1 MKLATGLLDPLDGW
15 GDGRRGRLLFVALV
29 VIAALYDLGS
39 RSLHVHDTARWGLLA
54 REMVQ
59 GGEWLVPH
67 RYGDLYVNKPPLY
80 LWLVAAPSALFGE
93 VTPFWVRLPSAIGL
107 VMLVLGTA
115 AWARMRLGSAKA
127 ARFAGLLA
135 LATPSVLWLGREG
148 RLDMFGSGLAVLGAW
163 QVDVAAS
170 GRGSRR
176 TPWLAGLLVGCA
188 LLVKGPPLLL
198 APLLVACLPFPGQ
211 PARERWRA
219 SRPWIVLPVGVGLAL
234 AWFVPAVLQAGWS
247 AYGRPL
253 LVGQAVD
260 RLAGESTHTHGPL
273 YYLGAIAAEMGPFG
287 VAYLALGALALTA
300 RGRRFLGAG
309 AGPARLFLI
318 GVLLFTLVPTKQ
330 VRYLAPLVPFGAM
343 GLATALLAWR
353 GERGPI
359 GWRGLA
365 WVGTLALLLLAPA
378 LMTLGVLA
386 RYGHALPVLLPSAA
400 LLLFAVASLVALLRR
415 TLPADILARAGLTVG
430 LTLFLV
436 AGLALRS
443 RWFTTDK
450 ERLVEAIKAAR
461 TPGDRVVA
469 VQGTTPETLFAAATH
484 ATYVPDPADVAWSAH
499 TGPWIVLAR
508 EGGVAAVEAAAG
520 RQATVV
526 ATRAEAS
533 EVALRLP
540 PLSSDDGGP
549 PGD

>member
-253 LVGQAVD
+253 L
-260 RLAGESTHTHGPL
+260 
-273 YYLGAIAAEMGPFG
+273 
-287 VAYLALGALALTA
+287 
-300 RGRRFLGAG
+300 
-309 AGPARLFLI
+309 
-318 GVLLFTLVPTKQ
+318 
-330 VRYLAPLVPFGAM
+330 
-343 GLATALLAWR
+343 
-353 GERGPI
+353 
-359 GWRGLA
+359 
-365 WVGTLALLLLAPA
+365 
-378 LMTLGVLA
+378 
-386 RYGHALPVLLPSAA
+386 
-400 LLLFAVASLVALLRR
+400 
-415 TLPADILARAGLTVG
+415 
-430 LTLFLV
+430 
-436 AGLALRS
+436 
-443 RWFTTDK
+443 
-450 ERLVEAIKAAR
+450 
-461 TPGDRVVA
+461 
-469 VQGTTPETLFAAATH
+469 
-484 ATYVPDPADVAWSAH
+484 
-499 TGPWIVLAR
+499 
-508 EGGVAAVEAAAG
+508 
-520 RQATVV
+520 
-526 ATRAEAS
+526 
-533 EVALRLP
+533 
-540 PLSSDDGGP
+540 
-549 PGD
+549 